1 MLWDSLG
8 TCTAWMYKGVNT
20 QWGQTLVSGGQGQ
33 QVLPSRF
40 LPLADIPE

>member
-8 TCTAWMYKGVNT
+8 TYTAWMYKGVNT
-20 QWGQTLVSGGQGQ
+20 QWGQTFVSGGQDQ